1 MRSVFTFRRDKKGR
15 LHRVRAVGS
24 GLRRP
29 VGFPPVPHH
38 EGQGQQRGGQV
49 MAVTAE
55 PLAGSSVK
63 SPEAFRTISEVSG
76 DLSLPQ
82 HVLRFWETRFA
93 QIKPMK
99 RGGGRRLYR
108 PDHVALL
115 RGIKALLYDDGMT
128 IKGVQKVLREKGTKT
143 VIARGT
149 ANVELTL
156 GSTTPPADASKRL
169 SALKDR
175 VEADRAVKAADTG
188 EAIDP
193 ARIRASISRLEAL
206 LERLESR

>member
-1 MRSVFTFRRDKKGR
+1 
-15 LHRVRAVGS
+15 
-24 GLRRP
+24 
-29 VGFPPVPHH
+29 
-38 EGQGQQRGGQV
+38 

-55 PLAGSSVK
+55 SLPGGSVK
-63 SPEAFRTISEVSG
+63 SPKAFRTISEVSD

-82 HVLRFWETRFA
+82 HILRFWETRFA

-143 VIARGT
+143 VIARGS
-149 ANVELTL
+149 ANVELML
-156 GSTTPPADASKRL
+156 GSTTPPVDAAKRL

-175 VEADRAVKAADTG
+175 VEADRAVKAADAG
-188 EAIDP
+188 ETVDP
-193 ARIRASISRLEAL
+193 ERIRASISRLEAL
-206 LERLESR
+206 LERLENR

>member
-1 MRSVFTFRRDKKGR
+1 
-15 LHRVRAVGS
+15 
-24 GLRRP
+24 
-29 VGFPPVPHH
+29 
-38 EGQGQQRGGQV
+38 

-55 PLAGSSVK
+55 SLSGAALK

-143 VIARGT
+143 VIARGST
-149 ANVELTL
+149 DVELTL
-156 GSTTPPADASKRL
+156 ESAAVPADAPKRL
-169 SALKDR
+169 SALKER
-175 VEADRAVKAADTG
+175 VEAERTVKAADSG
-188 EAIDP
+188 EAVDP
-193 ARIRASISRLEAL
+193 ERIRASISKLEEL

>member
-1 MRSVFTFRRDKKGR
+1 
-15 LHRVRAVGS
+15 
-24 GLRRP
+24 
-29 VGFPPVPHH
+29 
-38 EGQGQQRGGQV
+38 

-76 DLSLPQ
+76 DLSLPR
-82 HVLRFWETRFA
+82 HVLRHWETHFA

-128 IKGVQKVLREKGTKT
+128 IEGVQKVLREKGTKN

-149 ANVELTL
+149 ANAQLTL
-156 GSTTPPADASKRL
+156 GSATPPADASKRL
-169 SALKDR
+169 TALKDR
-175 VEADRAVKAADTG
+175 VEADRAVKAADAG
-188 EAIDP
+188 EAVDLE
-193 ARIRASISRLEAL
+193 RIHANISRLEAL

>member
-1 MRSVFTFRRDKKGR
+1 
-15 LHRVRAVGS
+15 
-24 GLRRP
+24 
-29 VGFPPVPHH
+29 
-38 EGQGQQRGGQV
+38 

-55 PLAGSSVK
+55 PLVGTPVK
-63 SPEAFRTISEVSG
+63 SPEAFRTISEVSS

-82 HVLRFWETRFA
+82 HVLRFWETRFT

-128 IKGVQKVLREKGTKT
+128 IKGAQKVLREKGTKT

-149 ANVELTL
+149 ANAELTL
-156 GSTTPPADASKRL
+156 EASIPPAEASRRL
-169 SALKDR
+169 SKLKDR
-175 VEADRAVKAADTG
+175 IDAERPVESV
-188 EAIDP
+188 DP
-193 ARIRASISRLEAL
+193 KRIRASISRLEAL
-206 LERLESR
+206 LKRLENR

>member
-1 MRSVFTFRRDKKGR
+1 
-15 LHRVRAVGS
+15 
-24 GLRRP
+24 
-29 VGFPPVPHH
+29 
-38 EGQGQQRGGQV
+38 

-55 PLAGSSVK
+55 PLVGTPVK
-63 SPEAFRTISEVSG
+63 SPEAFRTISEVSS

-82 HVLRFWETRFA
+82 HVLRFWETRFT

-128 IKGVQKVLREKGTKT
+128 IKGAQKVLREKGTKT

-149 ANVELTL
+149 ANAELTL
-156 GSTTPPADASKRL
+156 EASIPPAEASRRL
-169 SALKDR
+169 SELKDR
-175 VEADRAVKAADTG
+175 
-188 EAIDP
+188 IDSERP
-193 ARIRASISRLEAL
+193 VDSVDPKRIRASISRLEAL
-206 LERLESR
+206 LKRLENR

>member
-1 MRSVFTFRRDKKGR
+1 M
-15 LHRVRAVGS
+15 
-24 GLRRP
+24 
-29 VGFPPVPHH
+29 
-38 EGQGQQRGGQV
+38 
-49 MAVTAE
+49 
-55 PLAGSSVK
+55 K

-128 IKGVQKVLREKGTKT
+128 IKGVQKVLREKGTHPL
-143 VIARGT
+143 IARGP
-149 ANVELTL
+149 AQGELTL
-156 GSTTPPADASKRL
+156 GSATPPADAAKRL

-175 VEADRAVKAADTG
+175 VEADRAVKAADAG
-188 EAIDP
+188 EAVDP
-193 ARIRASISRLEAL
+193 ERIRASIVRLEAL